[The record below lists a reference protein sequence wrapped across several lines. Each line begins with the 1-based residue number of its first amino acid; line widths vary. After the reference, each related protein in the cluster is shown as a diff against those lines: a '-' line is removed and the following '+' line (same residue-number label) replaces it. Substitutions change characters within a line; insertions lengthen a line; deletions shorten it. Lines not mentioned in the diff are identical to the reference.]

1 MSDNEIIKTVAVIIG
16 AGPVGLFAVFQL
28 GLLDLKA
35 HVLDIMTKPGGQ
47 CAELYPEK
55 PIYDIPA
62 WPTITGEGLVEKLLE
77 QIKPF
82 HPQFHLGARVEK
94 LERLA
99 DKSFRL
105 TTELGEV
112 FESKVVV
119 VAAGGGSFE
128 SKKPP
133 LKDIDQYENKSV
145 FYLVRKIEAF
155 RGKNILIAGGGD
167 SALDWTLN
175 LAPVAKSLTLLH
187 RRAEFRAAPDSVLKM
202 KALAAE
208 GKIKFELGQLH
219 ALEGENGL
227 LKRVIARKD
236 DNSTF
241 PIECDVLL
249 PFFGLTMKLGPVA
262 AWGLKL
268 TNGLIDVDTEKFQ
281 TSEPGIFAIG
291 DINTYPGKLKLILSG
306 FHEAALMAQAAARV
320 ANPDKRITFQYTTTS
335 TSLHKKLGV

>member
-1 MSDNEIIKTVAVIIG
+1 MSDNEIIKTDAVIIG

-62 WPTITGEGLVEKLLE
+62 WPRITGEGLVEKLLE

-94 LERLA
+94 LERLP

-105 TTELGEV
+105 TTELGQQ
-112 FESKVVV
+112 FECKVVV

-133 LKDIDQYENKSV
+133 LKGIEQYENKSV

-175 LAPVAKSLTLLH
+175 LAPVAKSLALLH

-219 ALEGENGL
+219 ALEGEGGQL
-227 LKRVIARKD
+227 SRVIARKD

-241 PIECDVLL
+241 AIECDVLL

-262 AWGLKL
+262 DWGLKL

-281 TSEPGIFAIG
+281 SSETGIFAIG

-320 ANPDKRITFQYTTTS
+320 VNPDKRITFQYTTTS
-335 TSLHKKLGV
+335 SSLHKKLGV

>member
-1 MSDNEIIKTVAVIIG
+1 MSENEIIKTDAVIIG
-16 AGPVGLFAVFQL
+16 AGPVGLFAVFEL

-105 TTELGEV
+105 TTELGQQ
-112 FESKVVV
+112 FEAKVIVI
-119 VAAGGGSFE
+119 AAGGGSFE

-133 LKDIDQYENKSV
+133 LKDIEQYENKSV
-145 FYLVRKIEAF
+145 FYLVRNIEAF

-219 ALEGENGL
+219 ALEGENGQI
-227 LKRVIARKD
+227 KRVIARKD

-262 AWGLKL
+262 NWGLKL
-268 TNGLIDVDTEKFQ
+268 TNGLIGVDTEKFQ
-281 TSEPGIFAIG
+281 TSEAGIFAIG

-320 ANPDKRITFQYTTTS
+320 VNPEKRITFQYTTTS
-335 TSLHKKLGV
+335 SSLHKKLGV

>member
-1 MSDNEIIKTVAVIIG
+1 MDHLSTDVAIIG
-16 AGPVGLFAVFQL
+16 AGPIGLFAVFEL
-28 GLLDLKA
+28 GLLDIKA
-35 HVLDIMTKPGGQ
+35 HLIDIMTKPGGQ

-94 LERLA
+94 LERLP

-105 TTELGEV
+105 TTELKQQ
-112 FESKVVV
+112 FECKVVV
-119 VAAGGGSFE
+119 IAAGGGSFE

-133 LKDIDQYENKSV
+133 LKDIEQYENKSV

-219 ALEGENGL
+219 ALEGENGQ

-241 PIECDVLL
+241 PIECDTLL

-262 AWGLKL
+262 DWGFKL

-320 ANPDKRITFQYTTTS
+320 VNPDKRITFQYTTTS
-335 TSLHKKLGV
+335 SSLHKKLGV

>member
-1 MSDNEIIKTVAVIIG
+1 MSDNEIIKTDAVIIG

-62 WPTITGEGLVEKLLE
+62 WPKISGEGLVEKLLE

-94 LERLA
+94 LERLP

-119 VAAGGGSFE
+119 IAAGGGSFE

-133 LKDIDQYENKSV
+133 LKDIEQYENKSI

-219 ALEGENGL
+219 ALEGENGQ

-262 AWGLKL
+262 AWGMKL

-320 ANPDKRITFQYTTTS
+320 ANPEKRITFQYTTTS